1 MAPPPKP
8 KRKTPATAAAAA
20 KKAAAG
26 SKTSGET
33 DLDYAKE
40 ESIRMVS
47 KTYGLETYDKH
58 VVTEYADGAN
68 DYYVIQFY
76 VTGAVWD
83 GGYLATLSEDGYTL
97 KWSRPIEGLLFRME
111 HLNAE
116 LTC

>member
-1 MAPPPKP
+1 MALPPKP
-8 KRKTPATAAAAA
+8 KRKTPAATATAA
-20 KKAAAG
+20 KKATVG

-33 DLDYAKE
+33 DSDYPKE
-40 ESIRMVS
+40 EPIRVVL
-47 KTYGLETYDKH
+47 KTYGLKTYDKH

-76 VTGAVWD
+76 ITGAVWE
-83 GGYLATLSEDGYTL
+83 GGYIVTLSEDGYTL